1 MVVRAKTSAT
11 EEFLAEVVARMRVEE
26 NVEKQAGLI
35 PEAKALL
42 YSAVAHPEYQVTRHY
57 SEAGLT
63 PEKGKKG
70 VDALVA
76 IGYGQLH
83 HFCPRG
89 RGGRS
94 THLEI
99 LEAANLDLASL
110 GIQRPA
116 PVLKGGWTHDVT
128 GRLLR
133 AWELSRGNS
142 HWFEKTLGRKTFDC
156 IHEENG
162 KFIAWE
168 VHMSGS
174 ADWAIGQ
181 AMKGLENEGIL
192 ELRIICRDVKFEKE
206 LIAALKKLDAHEIYS
221 DRIKTWI
228 IGDLF

>member
-1 MVVRAKTSAT
+1 MVVRAKTRAT
-11 EEFLAEVVARMRVEE
+11 EEFLAAVIARMRVEE
-26 NVEKQAGLI
+26 SAERQGVLI

-42 YSAVAHPEYQVTRHY
+42 SSAVPHPEYQVTRHY

-76 IGYGQLH
+76 MGYGQLH

-99 LEAANLDLASL
+99 PEAANIELANL
-110 GIQRPA
+110 GIQRPV
-116 PVLKGGWTHDVT
+116 PVLKGGWLHDVT

-133 AWELSRGNS
+133 AWELSRECS
-142 HWFEKTLGRKTFDC
+142 HWFEKTLGHKTFDC
-156 IHEENG
+156 IHEEDG
-162 KFIAWE
+162 KFIGWE

-181 AMKGLENEGIL
+181 AIKGLQNEGIL

-206 LIAALKKLDAHEIYS
+206 LKAAVTKLDAHEIYS

-228 IGDLF
+228 IRDLF